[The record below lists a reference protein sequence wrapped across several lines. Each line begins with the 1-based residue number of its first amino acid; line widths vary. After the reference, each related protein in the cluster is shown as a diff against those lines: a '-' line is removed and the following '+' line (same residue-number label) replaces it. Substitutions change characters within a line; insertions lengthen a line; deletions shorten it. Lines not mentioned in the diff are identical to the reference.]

1 MKNIFLK
8 TVMVILLFI
17 TVSMQ
22 AQDFQGKATY
32 LSKTTLDI
40 DFSSS
45 GIPADRIKMIKDRMK
60 NNLERTYEFSFDK
73 TASIYKQ
80 EEQLEQAGGPGGGRG
95 GMRMMMFG
103 GGASGVY
110 YKNIQDKIATKENEF
125 SGKYFLVKDSL
136 VTYEWKMEQETKM
149 IGNYLCFKAT
159 APIERAVR
167 PEIQFGR
174 GNATEEE
181 RKERAQK
188 AKEMENVKEVIIV
201 TAWYTLDIPVG
212 HGPGDFWGLPGLI
225 LEVDAGET
233 KILCSKIVL
242 NPKEKTA
249 IKEPKKGKVVT
260 QQAYDK
266 IVEEKMKEMRER
278 FQNERQKS
286 GGGGQHIRI
295 GG

>member
-8 TVMVILLFI
+8 TVAAMLLLI
-17 TVSMQ
+17 TVSLS
-22 AQDFQGKATY
+22 AQDFQGKAVY

-45 GIPADRIKMIKDRMK
+45 GIPADRIKMIKERMK
-60 NNLERTYEFSFDK
+60 NNLERTYKFSFDK

-80 EEQLEQAGGPGGGRG
+80 EEQLGQTGGPGGGRG

-103 GGASGVY
+103 GGASGKY
-110 YKNIQDKIATKENEF
+110 YKNIQTKTVAKENEF
-125 SGKYFLVKDSL
+125 SGKKFLVKDDL

-159 APIERAVR
+159 TPIERAVR

-174 GNATEEE
+174 RNATEQD
-181 RKERAQK
+181 RKEREQK
-188 AKEMENVKEVIIV
+188 AKEMENMKEVIIV
-201 TAWYTLDIPVG
+201 TAWYTMDIPVG
-212 HGPGDFWGLPGLI
+212 HGPGDYWGLPGLI

-233 KILCSKIVL
+233 KILCTKIVL
-242 NPKEKTA
+242 NPKEKTD
-249 IKEPKKGKVVT
+249 ISEPSKGKVVT
-260 QQAYDK
+260 QKAYDK
-266 IVEEKMKEMRER
+266 IVEEKTKEMRER

-286 GGGGQHIRI
+286 GGSGQHIRI